1 MEENKSMKNKGSKE
15 EVYKGLAHCTAG
27 GLKKDDIIYNEKSKK
42 YVSKK
47 RSELG
52 KKQIKNLQKLGYGK
66 KKESNDENNKNEDN
80 DLNNEEESEEH
91 SEDKGDNSLAPEPAP
106 EPPANQLISPPVPID
121 LLPKEAVQEEKQEE
135 KKQEEKK
142 PKRAYNRKIKNENPH
157 IDEIKNN

>member
-1 MEENKSMKNKGSKE
+1 MEEKICMKNKGSKE
-15 EVYKGLAHCTAG
+15 EVYKGLACSTAG
-27 GLKKDDIIYNEKSKK
+27 GLHKDDIIYNEKSKK

-66 KKESNDENNKNEDN
+66 KKENNNEDNKNESN
-80 DLNNEEESEEH
+80 DLDESEEH
-91 SEDKGDNSLAPEPAP
+91 SEDKGDNSLAHESAP
-106 EPPANQLISPPVPID
+106 EPPVNQLIAPPAPLD
-121 LLPKEAVQEEKQEE
+121 LLPKEAVEEE

-157 IDEIKNN
+157 LDELKNN